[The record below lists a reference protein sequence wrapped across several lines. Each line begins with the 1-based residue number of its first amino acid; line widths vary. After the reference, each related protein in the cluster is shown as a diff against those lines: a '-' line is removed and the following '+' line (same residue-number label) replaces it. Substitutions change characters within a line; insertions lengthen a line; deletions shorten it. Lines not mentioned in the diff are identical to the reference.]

1 MEGTALTISGD
12 GIDRFPDAFVEQK
25 ATQSERSLNKRGVRN
40 IHRYAGDGFT
50 HVTYERGSA
59 HSDAWVMV
67 SVLFEQVDTGT
78 GTVVVLVGGGGE
90 GPFKVEELSMTRLL
104 EGNDAV
110 GQAGRFA
117 TVLRDVRDVCTD
129 LDLMVETEWEGERE
143 PTTVAE
149 KVVGHVLDR

>member
-1 MEGTALTISGD
+1 MEGSALTVHGENV
-12 GIDRFPDAFVEQK
+12 DRFPDVFVEQK
-25 ATQSERSLNKRGVRN
+25 ATQSQRSLNKRGVRN

-50 HVTYERGSA
+50 CVTYERASA
-59 HSDAWVMV
+59 HADAWVMV
-67 SVLFEQVDTGT
+67 SVLFEQVDAET

-90 GPFKVEELSMTRLL
+90 GPFKLEELSMTRLL

-117 TVLRDVRDVCTD
+117 TVLRDVRGVCTD
-129 LDLMVETEWEGERE
+129 LDLTVEAEWEGDRE

-149 KVVGHVLDR
+149 KVAGHVLDL